1 MEKSTLDDAMEKV
14 RQFPSTA
21 NFQDLIQVRS
31 KCKKIANET
40 TSRTYLLSS
49 VQVEKGF
56 LSRLSKVTNQ
66 ISTLINQIANFHFWV
81 TNQLFFLIFQDFLNT
96 VNYFIDFICPQNY
109 SCRGDIF
116 TNKTIEKSLKLR
128 VHLNVNSYV
137 LSKSLD
143 WGFKK
148 VKNGLKSHFQKWIG
162 LEL

>member
-40 TSRTYLLSS
+40 TSRTYLLYS

-81 TNQLFFLIFQDFLNT
+81 TNQLFFIIFQDFLNT
-96 VNYFIDFICPQNY
+96 VNYFIAFICPQN
-109 SCRGDIF
+109 
-116 TNKTIEKSLKLR
+116 
-128 VHLNVNSYV
+128 
-137 LSKSLD
+137 
-143 WGFKK
+143 
-148 VKNGLKSHFQKWIG
+148 
-162 LEL
+162 

>member
-81 TNQLFFLIFQDFLNT
+81 TNQLFFIIFQDFLNT
-96 VNYFIDFICPQNY
+96 VNYLIAFICPQN
-109 SCRGDIF
+109 
-116 TNKTIEKSLKLR
+116 
-128 VHLNVNSYV
+128 
-137 LSKSLD
+137 
-143 WGFKK
+143 
-148 VKNGLKSHFQKWIG
+148 
-162 LEL
+162 

>member
-40 TSRTYLLSS
+40 TSRTYLLYS

-96 VNYFIDFICPQNY
+96 VNYFIDFICPQN
-109 SCRGDIF
+109 
-116 TNKTIEKSLKLR
+116 
-128 VHLNVNSYV
+128 
-137 LSKSLD
+137 
-143 WGFKK
+143 
-148 VKNGLKSHFQKWIG
+148 
-162 LEL
+162 

>member
-81 TNQLFFLIFQDFLNT
+81 TNQLFFLILQDFLNT
-96 VNYFIDFICPQNY
+96 VNYFIDFICPQNKSY
-109 SCRGDIF
+109 
-116 TNKTIEKSLKLR
+116 KTFEKSFKLL
-128 VHLNVNSYV
+128 VLLNVNSYV

>member
-81 TNQLFFLIFQDFLNT
+81 TNQLFFIIFQDFLNT
-96 VNYFIDFICPQNY
+96 VKYFIDFICPQ
-109 SCRGDIF
+109 I
-116 TNKTIEKSLKLR
+116 
-128 VHLNVNSYV
+128 
-137 LSKSLD
+137 
-143 WGFKK
+143 
-148 VKNGLKSHFQKWIG
+148 
-162 LEL
+162 

>member
-81 TNQLFFLIFQDFLNT
+81 KIQLFFFTIQAFLDT
-96 VNYFIDFICPQNY
+96 VNYFIAFISPQ
-109 SCRGDIF
+109 I
-116 TNKTIEKSLKLR
+116 
-128 VHLNVNSYV
+128 
-137 LSKSLD
+137 
-143 WGFKK
+143 
-148 VKNGLKSHFQKWIG
+148 
-162 LEL
+162 

>member
-96 VNYFIDFICPQNY
+96 VNYFIDSICPQN
-109 SCRGDIF
+109 
-116 TNKTIEKSLKLR
+116 
-128 VHLNVNSYV
+128 
-137 LSKSLD
+137 
-143 WGFKK
+143 
-148 VKNGLKSHFQKWIG
+148 
-162 LEL
+162 

>member
-40 TSRTYLLSS
+40 TSRTYLLYS

-81 TNQLFFLIFQDFLNT
+81 ANQLFFLILQYFLNT
-96 VNYFIDFICPQNY
+96 VNYFIDFICPQN
-109 SCRGDIF
+109 
-116 TNKTIEKSLKLR
+116 
-128 VHLNVNSYV
+128 
-137 LSKSLD
+137 
-143 WGFKK
+143 
-148 VKNGLKSHFQKWIG
+148 
-162 LEL
+162 

>member
-96 VNYFIDFICPQNY
+96 ANYFIDFICPQN
-109 SCRGDIF
+109 
-116 TNKTIEKSLKLR
+116 
-128 VHLNVNSYV
+128 
-137 LSKSLD
+137 
-143 WGFKK
+143 
-148 VKNGLKSHFQKWIG
+148 
-162 LEL
+162 